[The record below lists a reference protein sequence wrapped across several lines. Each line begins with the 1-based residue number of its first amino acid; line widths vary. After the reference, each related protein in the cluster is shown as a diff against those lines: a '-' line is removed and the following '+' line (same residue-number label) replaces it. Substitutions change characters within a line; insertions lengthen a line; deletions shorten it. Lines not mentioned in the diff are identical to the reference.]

1 LGIVNGAQGFIRKFS
16 TSICPAGYTYAT
28 SVIIE
33 VPRSKVKL
41 SNLPPIFFPLEPLTW
56 NFTSFV
62 HIDPEKPNGFS
73 KCRVQHS
80 QMSCQPGFATST
92 TGHSAQGKTLPKISC
107 ALYEGGFAAYVEAS
121 RVTSQRGL
129 PIFQPVT
136 LDDLNHRL
144 PSDLVQGEK
153 HHEIMEHNTLVKYG
167 FLQADILSVPDPE
180 GETAEKFPQGK
191 PHYIC
196 VDDDNGNPIPKK
208 VTKKHSLDSPNPVKS
223 EIYPVTQHAQ
233 STPNKVVKKVLNAQ
247 TISKKKKEQTI
258 HLVS

>member
-92 TGHSAQGKTLPKISC
+92 TGRSAQGKTLPKILC
-107 ALYEGGFAAYVEAS
+107 ALYEGGFAACVQLRTNKDNNSSILGRKEYFDNLTA
-121 RVTSQRGL
+121 
-129 PIFQPVT
+129 
-136 LDDLNHRL
+136 DLNSGCENMSKNTPPKFFPR
-144 PSDLVQGEK
+144 
-153 HHEIMEHNTLVKYG
+153 EIGVGQNFGH
-167 FLQADILSVPDPE
+167 SV
-180 GETAEKFPQGK
+180 G
-191 PHYIC
+191 
-196 VDDDNGNPIPKK
+196 
-208 VTKKHSLDSPNPVKS
+208 S
-223 EIYPVTQHAQ
+223 
-233 STPNKVVKKVLNAQ
+233 STGLGTPLAG
-247 TISKKKKEQTI
+247 S
-258 HLVS
+258 